1 MQLQK
6 GNSQQLKKAI
16 YRSFIQRIHP
26 MCPYHFTYVI
36 FRYKEFLGFKPQTA
50 FLCQG
55 ATLSKEVLEY
65 LAGFDILVHET
76 YGQSETSG
84 LLCANIPKRYC
95 KLGTTGKV
103 GIHQN
108 HSWPNSVL

>member
-1 MQLQK
+1 ML
-6 GNSQQLKKAI
+6 LT
-16 YRSFIQRIHP
+16 F
-26 MCPYHFTYVI
+26 C
-36 FRYKEFLGFKPQTA
+36 FRYKEYLGFKPQTA
-50 FLCQG
+50 FLCRG

-76 YGQSETSG
+76 YGQSETLG

-103 GIHQN
+103 CFLVSFI
-108 HSWPNSVL
+108 LIIL